1 MFVHPMAQ
9 YWVSGGFA
17 ALCVLIAAR
26 MKETLAPEQRR
37 PFRWSGANP
46 LSNVLL
52 LMRNGPGLRRL
63 TISATLL
70 MIRNTH
76 WSIVGAYRFGSLG
89 PPLSPLSPPPA
100 LPPSLPPSAASAI
113 SRRSLLCSTARRLP
127 LRILYDCSLSADL
140 RNRLLR
146 AGWSPEVNARFG
158 MIIQPTHGIIGGL
171 VTVPFLSRKIVILS
185 RFVHCPSR
193 EP

>member
-1 MFVHPMAQ
+1 MDGRDRMFHNGCGIVGIPLGVALTMFVHPMAQ

-89 PPLSPLSPPPA
+89 PPLSAFAPLPFPSPRTAFPPSSLCRYLSPLTPLLPRPPA
-100 LPPSLPPSAASAI
+100 P
-113 SRRSLLCSTARRLP
+113 RP
-127 LRILYDCSLSADL
+127 LRI
-140 RNRLLR
+140 
-146 AGWSPEVNARFG
+146 
-158 MIIQPTHGIIGGL
+158 
-171 VTVPFLSRKIVILS
+171 
-185 RFVHCPSR
+185 
-193 EP
+193 